1 MMEHPYQ
8 TDEECLAFLKTVLQE
23 ELKSLI
29 LDGGSSTV
37 MYLNGELVNSPSSAT
52 GLSRG
57 LPNAF
62 LFR

>member
-1 MMEHPYQ
+1 MGATYDDLVDIM
-8 TDEECLAFLKTVLQE
+8 LQFGAVNAMN
-23 ELKSLI
+23 

-37 MYLNGELVNSPSSAT
+37 MYLNGELVNSPSSES

-57 LPNAF
+57 LPNAI